1 MSNRAQSQYL
11 RIYTSG
17 GSDHILWQNYYI
29 NTTVTVSSKS
39 YEYYP
44 FEFEGIS
51 ESSAMGGETVTVT
64 VPGTQEVIDA
74 FLQAAYLERL
84 CEISVYEFDNRLGNT
99 APQTG
104 QTLVGSFLGYIKTM
118 GGSFTALQIELG
130 SALAPVGAQ
139 IPPRTYNSFLIG
151 APLRT

>member
-29 NTTVTVSSKS
+29 DTTVTLSSKN

-44 FEFEGIS
+44 FEFAGIS
-51 ESSAMGGETVTVT
+51 ESSAIGGETVTIT
-64 VPGTQEVIDA
+64 APATQEVVDA
-74 FLQAAYLERL
+74 FLEAAYLERL
-84 CEISVYEFDNRLGNT
+84 CEVSVYEFDNRLGNLT
-99 APQTG
+99 PPAS
-104 QTLVGSFLGYIKTM
+104 QTLVGSFLGYIKNI
-118 GGSFTALQIELG
+118 GGSFTALQIGLG

>member
-29 NTTVTVSSKS
+29 NTTVTVSSKN

-44 FEFEGIS
+44 FEFGGIS
-51 ESSAMGGETVTVT
+51 ESSALGGEAVTIT
-64 VPGTQEVIDA
+64 VPGTQEVVDA
-74 FLQAAYLERL
+74 FLEAAYLERL
-84 CEISVYEFDNRLGNT
+84 CEVNVYEFDNRFGNV

-104 QTLVGSFLGYIKTM
+104 QTLVGSFLGYIKRI
-118 GGSFTALQIELG
+118 GGSFTTLQIELG